1 MKPDQ
6 KIRDE
11 NSSLSTECICG
22 AKMRLRVVEPH
33 LLADHKVD
41 VWVFECN
48 ECLHELRMIR
58 PRDIELTR

>member
-6 KIRDE
+6 KIGVVD
-11 NSSLSTECICG
+11 SSLNIECICG
-22 AKMRLRVVEPH
+22 AKMRLRVVQPH
-33 LLADHKVD
+33 ILADHKVD

-58 PRDIELTR
+58 PRDIEFTR